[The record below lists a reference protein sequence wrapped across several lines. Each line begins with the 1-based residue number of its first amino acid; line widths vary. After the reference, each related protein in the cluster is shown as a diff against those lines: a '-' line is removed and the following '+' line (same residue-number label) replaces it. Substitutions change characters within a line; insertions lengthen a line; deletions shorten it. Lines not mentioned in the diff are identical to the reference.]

1 MKILSKKVTI
11 IQGVLLVL
19 VQLNFQLFRNE
30 LFKKKKK
37 YFKKLQSQTSKTNRP
52 RQLQFYVLSQIHTCH
67 LKMVFPTSLV
77 RKHINACTS
86 VALNGRFEIGIAL
99 CLTGRL
105 HYK

>member
-52 RQLQFYVLSQIHTCH
+52 RQLQFYDLSQIHTCH